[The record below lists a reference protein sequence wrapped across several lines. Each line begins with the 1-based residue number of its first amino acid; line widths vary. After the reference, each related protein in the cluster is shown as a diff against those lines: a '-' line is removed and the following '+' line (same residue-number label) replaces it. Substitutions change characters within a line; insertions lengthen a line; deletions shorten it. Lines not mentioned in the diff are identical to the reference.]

1 MGALDGKVAL
11 VTGSGRGIGRA
22 TVLSLAKHGAMVVV
36 NDIGGEMDGSQRM
49 HSPADDVVKE
59 IEAAGGKAVAN
70 YADVSNFQ
78 QVQQMIDGTVNQF
91 GHLDIVVNNAGL
103 ARRQL
108 IRDMSEEDWD
118 LVLGAHL
125 KSTFNTTH
133 FAIPHMVSRGWGRI
147 VNTLSP
153 AGIMSGSPRRGNYG
167 SAKGGIFAFTNVAS
181 VELADTGVTVNCVCP
196 STSDTRL
203 LRTSIEEVLQGGESA
218 EAEAFIKSIKPTD
231 PAHVATLT
239 TYLCSDA
246 ASEITGRFL
255 YSNGGEIQSLQ
266 QIQLKPV
273 LTKDGA
279 WELDDLIKAMESAK
293 ATL

>member
-1 MGALDGKVAL
+1 GPFLETTTEEWRRSMAVNLDGPFF
-11 VTGSGRGIGRA
+11 TCRA
-22 TVLSLAKHGAMVVV
+22 VLPGMV
-36 NDIGGEMDGSQRM
+36 E
-49 HSPADDVVKE
+49 
-59 IEAAGGKAVAN
+59 
-70 YADVSNFQ
+70 
-78 QVQQMIDGTVNQF
+78 
-91 GHLDIVVNNAGL
+91 
-103 ARRQL
+103 
-108 IRDMSEEDWD
+108 
-118 LVLGAHL
+118 
-125 KSTFNTTH
+125 
-133 FAIPHMVSRGWGRI
+133 RGWGRI